1 MPFMFFL
8 FTNFEFILCLFPF
21 AVWVLSSG
29 FICHNGDLGL
39 TLISHAR
46 NIKGKQLRLSFH
58 IIDYLILFLAINI
71 KGLIVCL
78 RYHQQNIKGIGQPQ
92 QKGAFDRTRRRNNLW
107 IWGEDYA
114 NIDSEEQVS
123 SVNSYQNVIF
133 DFRWTGLTL
142 DRPKWKHF
150 FTMNS
155 KKTYV
160 IGK

>member
-92 QKGAFDRTRRRNNLW
+92 QKGAFDITRRHNNLW

-123 SVNSYQNVIF
+123 SVGMLIWAQPNRVSPDPANPFV
-133 DFRWTGLTL
+133 TLTL
-142 DRPKWKHF
+142 IFWPGFKQGWP
-150 FTMNS
+150 
-155 KKTYV
+155 
-160 IGK
+160 